1 MQWLTVASPQV
12 QIRAC
17 QLHKAD
23 MRMDMR
29 TSGSS
34 ETQIERASLKAILVE
49 APNRGGNTDFCT
61 SREGRDKKQMRPTT
75 SPPITAKTPV
85 GSRRSHAHLLLTS
98 VEVLTSKIVLFDSN
112 PVKYSEICNIQRL
125 PRLIYSP
132 QGPRTQKM
140 GGGANTIL
148 FMVLGRKALLF
159 GSLDP

>member
-1 MQWLTVASPQV
+1 
-12 QIRAC
+12 
-17 QLHKAD
+17 

-29 TSGSS
+29 RSGSS

-61 SREGRDKKQMRPTT
+61 SREGRDKKQMGPTT

-98 VEVLTSKIVLFDSN
+98 VEVLTSKTVLFDPN
-112 PVKYSEICNIQRL
+112 RVKYSEICNIQRL

-140 GGGANTIL
+140 GGGNTIL
-148 FMVLGRKALLF
+148 FMVLGPKALLF